1 MKNAQRGG
9 SWDVL
14 ARDDLERIHRAS
26 LALLEASGIFSE
38 SDLILDLF
46 QKGGATVDREA
57 RTICIPPEMV
67 AEALES
73 APESFV
79 LVTV

>member
-1 MKNAQRGG
+1 MKNAQSGG

-14 ARDDLERIHRAS
+14 SRGDLERIHQAS
-26 LALLEASGIFSE
+26 LSLLEAPGIFSE

-57 RTICIPPEMV
+57 RIDSCT
-67 AEALES
+67 A
-73 APESFV
+73 
-79 LVTV
+79 